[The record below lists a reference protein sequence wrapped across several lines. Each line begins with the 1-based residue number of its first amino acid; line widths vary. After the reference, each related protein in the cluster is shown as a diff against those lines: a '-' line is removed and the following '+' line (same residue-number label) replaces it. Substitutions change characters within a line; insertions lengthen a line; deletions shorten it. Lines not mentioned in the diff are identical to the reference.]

1 MAAMPKHA
9 TPWESEIARLEGV
22 AEALEGAVAG
32 HADFCCCHPCS
43 ARRGVGTA
51 LLYLYAIADGSE
63 ADVLKL
69 LPPDPPAPAK
79 PKPPAK
85 APAPKPPAKGSGP
98 YGADGGRR

>member
-1 MAAMPKHA
+1 MAAMPAKA

-22 AEALEGAVAG
+22 AESLERAVAG

-43 ARRGVGTA
+43 AFRAVNTA

-69 LPPDPPAPAK
+69 LPPEPPAK
-79 PKPPAK
+79 PPAKAPAK
-85 APAPKPPAKGSGP
+85 APAPKPKGTDGP
-98 YGADGGRR
+98 YGSAGERR